1 MPTKRPPPG
10 PPEDD
15 GSARDS
21 ARSRRLRE
29 SRVKKKV
36 LGIAAFLIVALSI
49 LNAFFGDRG
58 VLGLM
63 GARNEHRALANEV
76 LSLEGENQRLA
87 AEIHALRT
95 DPLVIE
101 RRARE
106 VLGMARPGEI
116 SLEIRP
122 SEQD

>member
-1 MPTKRPPPG
+1 MNNMPTKRPPG
-10 PPEDD
+10 RD
-15 GSARDS
+15 GAARDS

-36 LGIAAFLIVALSI
+36 LGVAAFLIVALSI

-63 GARNEHRALANEV
+63 EARNDYRSLANEV
-76 LSLEGENQRLA
+76 DALHAENQRLA

-116 SLEIRP
+116 ALEIRAP
-122 SEQD
+122 DED

>member
-1 MPTKRPPPG
+1 MPTQRSPG
-10 PPEDD
+10 PAVGPAA
-15 GSARDS
+15 GRDS

-29 SRVKKKV
+29 SRVKKKL
-36 LGIAAFLIVALSI
+36 LGLAAFLIVALSV
-49 LNAFFGDRG
+49 LNAFFGERG

-63 GARNEHRALANEV
+63 KARDEYRTLAKEVEALHI
-76 LSLEGENQRLA
+76 ENQRLA
-87 AEIHALRT
+87 SEIHALRT

-116 SLEIRP
+116 ALEIRTP
-122 SEQD
+122 EQD

>member
-1 MPTKRPPPG
+1 MPTKRPPG
-10 PPEDD
+10 DD
-15 GSARDS
+15 GTGRDS

-36 LGIAAFLIVALSI
+36 LGLAAFLIVALSI

-63 GARNEHRALANEV
+63 EARNEYRALANEV
-76 LSLEGENQRLA
+76 EALQAENQRLA
-87 AEIHALRT
+87 YEIHALRT

-116 SLEIRP
+116 SLEIRTP
-122 SEQD
+122 DQD

>member
-1 MPTKRPPPG
+1 M
-10 PPEDD
+10 
-15 GSARDS
+15 
-21 ARSRRLRE
+21 RE
-29 SRVKKKV
+29 SKVKKKA
-36 LGIAAFLIVALSI
+36 LGLAAFLIVALSI

-63 GARNEHRALANEV
+63 KARNDYRALASEV
-76 LSLEGENQRLA
+76 EALEAENQRLA
-87 AEIHALRT
+87 AEIHALRS

-116 SLEIRP
+116 ALEIRHP
-122 SEQD
+122 EED

>member
-1 MPTKRPPPG
+1 MTTKRPPRN
-10 PPEDD
+10 D
-15 GSARDS
+15 GAARDS

-29 SRVKKKV
+29 SKVKKKA
-36 LGIAAFLIVALSI
+36 LGLAAFLIVALSI

-58 VLGLM
+58 VLGLLE
-63 GARNEHRALANEV
+63 ARNDYLDLTREVEALHANNQHLAN
-76 LSLEGENQRLA
+76 
-87 AEIHALRT
+87 EIHALRT

-116 SLEIRP
+116 ALQIRTP
-122 SEQD
+122 DEN

>member
-1 MPTKRPPPG
+1 MTTIAPRG
-10 PPEDD
+10 PDRA
-15 GSARDS
+15 GRDS

-29 SRVKKKV
+29 SKVKKKA
-36 LGIAAFLIVALSI
+36 LGIAAFLIVALSM

-63 GARNEHRALANEV
+63 ATRHEHQKLTLEV
-76 LSLEGENQRLA
+76 ETLQAQNQRLTN
-87 AEIHALRT
+87 EIHALRT
-95 DPLVIE
+95 DPLLIE

-116 SLEIRP
+116 SLEVTT
-122 SEQD
+122 SDQE

>member
-1 MPTKRPPPG
+1 MTIKRARN
-10 PPEDD
+10 D
-15 GSARDS
+15 GAARDS

-29 SRVKKKV
+29 SQVKKKA
-36 LGIAAFLIVALSI
+36 LGLAAFLIIALSV

-58 VLGLM
+58 VLRLFE
-63 GARNEHRALANEV
+63 ARNDYRALAREV
-76 LSLEGENQRLA
+76 EALRANNQRLGN
-87 AEIHALRT
+87 EIHALRT

-116 SLEIRP
+116 ALQIRTP
-122 SEQD
+122 DEN

>member
-1 MPTKRPPPG
+1 MSSKTARG
-10 PPEDD
+10 LDR
-15 GSARDS
+15 SSRDS

-29 SRVKKKV
+29 SKVKKKA
-36 LGIAAFLIVALSI
+36 LGLAAFLIVALSI

-63 GARNEHRALANEV
+63 KTQSEYRALVQEV
-76 LSLEGENQRLA
+76 EALEAQNQRLA
-87 AEIHALRT
+87 GEIHALRT

-116 SLEIRP
+116 TLEIRP
-122 SEQD
+122 AN